1 MNETKTSTSV
11 GTRGIMVGLDILQ
24 RARCGRKCEREGVKI
39 FVTSG
44 TVENCRGARNG
55 NVGNREFEEEME
67 RKDVRGAFMNQ
78 PVTRWG
84 PTDGTDP
91 Q

>member
-1 MNETKTSTSV
+1 MGVSV
-11 GTRGIMVGLDILQ
+11 NVR
-24 RARCGRKCEREGVKI
+24 GVKI

-44 TVENCRGARNG
+44 TVENRRGARNG

-84 PTDGTDP
+84 LTDGTDP